1 MVGVFNKL
9 IRTNGI
15 KCHHG
20 KKKNKISKK
29 KKALLCPRHYEN
41 DIFLF
46 FPSANTS
53 VKSIKFIPHR
63 TGIINFQHSLPGFD
77 SQIMSGRGVLDQI
90 AYSLFNFSAAFRVCQ
105 QPAMASLQQ
114 VHHATALTAYNCLA
128 RGHGLCTSIGKTLE

>member
-29 KKALLCPRHYEN
+29 KKALPRPRHYEN

-77 SQIMSGRGVLDQI
+77 SHILSGRGVLVQI
-90 AYSLFNFSAAFRVCQ
+90 PSTLFNFTPPSWFSPHPPMPSLP
-105 QPAMASLQQ
+105 QPP
-114 VHHATALTAYNCLA
+114 HP
-128 RGHGLCTSIGKTLE
+128 TSP